1 MEFKKRD
8 SHNISSGLDYGEPSD
23 AKRIKVD
30 NMDSTYTNNI
40 EPSPVIHC
48 RGLPYTISEHE
59 LTSFLSGFGKVVS
72 VCLMKKGQALVEMDS
87 VHSSTAVISYYLSKP
102 LVLQNQK
109 ISFSYSKSQHLNNSK
124 KAPAINGANN
134 ILLISI
140 FNPLY
145 PITTNTL
152 YTIMSPYGRVL
163 RIVIFQKSGLQAFVE
178 FDSPYSA
185 WTAKENLNGQDIY
198 TGSCKLQIEFARV
211 NKLNVKQNDDKT
223 ADYTTE
229 FYSQQMMGG
238 GGGMPPNA
246 GGPNTG
252 GGASIPGSAPFP
264 YHQGG
269 LDKNYPNIAAYM
281 YPPANDPLSNVQQS
295 VIMVQKLPENLDPEK
310 LFNLFCL
317 YGNVVKIKMLHNTK
331 GAAMVQMMD
340 GIQAEIA
347 IQCLNNTNIY
357 GQKLQI
363 FHSKYQFI
371 ADSEKTKDY
380 TKSVLNRF
388 TKPSQYG
395 KNAYKPSSTLHFINV
410 PVYFTE
416 NQLIDLFKIGGVH
429 EPKQVKFFP
438 TKAESTKIMGLVE
451 FNDTRSAVEAL
462 MDMNNFK
469 IEGGGNLKLSFT
481 MNSIHKT
488 DPSAPPTT
496 TTSTAT
502 NVLSPTTTT
511 TTTTTSG
518 NAVSPISTTSPTA
531 SSKSS
536 NSTSS

>member
-1 MEFKKRD
+1 MVNLWFYKIKR
-8 SHNISSGLDYGEPSD
+8 
-23 AKRIKVD
+23 
-30 NMDSTYTNNI
+30 
-40 EPSPVIHC
+40 
-48 RGLPYTISEHE
+48 
-59 LTSFLSGFGKVVS
+59 
-72 VCLMKKGQALVEMDS
+72 
-87 VHSSTAVISYYLSKP
+87 
-102 LVLQNQK
+102 
-109 ISFSYSKSQHLNNSK
+109 
-124 KAPAINGANN
+124 
-134 ILLISI
+134 
-140 FNPLY
+140 
-145 PITTNTL
+145 
-152 YTIMSPYGRVL
+152 
-163 RIVIFQKSGLQAFVE
+163 

-229 FYSQQMMGG
+229 FYSQQVM
-238 GGGMPPNA
+238 
-246 GGPNTG
+246 GGPNVG
-252 GGASIPGSAPFP
+252 GPNAGGASIPGSAPFP

-269 LDKNYPNIAAYM
+269 MDKAYGAPNLSAYM
-281 YPPANDPLSNVQQS
+281 YPPTNDPLSPVQQS

-357 GQKLQI
+357 GQKLQV

-438 TKAESTKIMGLVE
+438 TKAESTKIMGLIE

-469 IEGGGNLKLSFT
+469 IEGAGNLKLSFT

-488 DPSAPPTT
+488 DPNTMNT
-496 TTSTAT
+496 
-502 NVLSPTTTT
+502 SPTTTT
-511 TTTTTSG
+511 TSTTSTAAQTSTPTTTTTTSTSSNIG
-518 NAVSPISTTSPTA
+518 TGAQVSPISTTSPTA